1 MGIEIIRNT
10 LLTITAAA
18 TMISVLIKVFNDLFI
33 EVIKSRYRNVPG
45 QQSIIECVIK
55 GILAIVLVVDM
66 IFASMLFIWILLS
79 VINFFVNGFNWALD
93 NNYYY
98 KFTPI
103 GLVGGIILVLLFI
116 EFVGIVY
123 LFFKLKDGFISKLEG
138 KNIEGIDKCC
148 LNEILICLIVSA
160 LFFLIYT
167 IYILSTYSQMSTKEV
182 VTFGILWIHSLAVIV
197 VSLNMIKVYK
207 DIIGKEKYC
216 IYLRNEIKS
225 CNLYLEYKDYY
236 MIYEN
241 YTEVYIRKSEVT
253 KITKFNEE
261 KLREKIRIDELLSEI
276 NMNKDKKI
284 SLYISK
290 VFYNELIN
298 RGNKNYSIDR
308 KNKMINGISFKV
320 KKNQKE
326 NFKII
331 T

>member
-45 QQSIIECVIK
+45 QQSIIECVLKWIS
-55 GILAIVLVVDM
+55 AITLVVDA
-66 IFASMLFIWILLS
+66 IFVIFCSVRVIFSIINLFNKES
-79 VINFFVNGFNWALD
+79 V
-93 NNYYY
+93 NNYII
-98 KFTPI
+98 KFTPVNM
-103 GLVGGIILVLLFI
+103 LGGIILLLLIFEFI
-116 EFVGIVY
+116 AIVY
-123 LFFKLKDGFISKLEG
+123 VFLKFKDIFISKLEG
-138 KNIEGIDKCC
+138 SEEINIGKGY
-148 LNEILICLIVSA
+148 LYASVGSLIVAA
-160 LFFLIYT
+160 LFFLMYT
-167 IYILSTYSQMSTKEV
+167 LYIISTYENMSYRDLVGILS
-182 VTFGILWIHSLAVIV
+182 LWLHSLAVIV
-197 VSLNMIKVYK
+197 VSSNMIKIFW
-207 DIIGKEKYC
+207 DINSKEKYC

-241 YTEVYIRKSEVT
+241 YTEIYIRKSEVT

-261 KLREKIRIDELLSEI
+261 KLRENIRIDELLSEI
-276 NMNKDKKI
+276 NMNKDKTI

-308 KNKMINGISFKV
+308 KNKRINKISFKV

-326 NFKII
+326 NFRII